1 MKRIKCASKRLILVY
16 IYRSIYMESNFIKF
30 IKTKINANSTS
41 FGLNV
46 SPQSLFWSRVIT
58 KIYPHFNFKLN
69 QNNIT

>member
-1 MKRIKCASKRLILVY
+1 MKRIKCASKRLILVH

-41 FGLNV
+41 SGLNV
-46 SPQSLFWSRVIT
+46 SPQSLFWERVIT
-58 KIYPHFNFKLN
+58 IIYPHFYFKLN